1 MYLSVAM
8 AIESKRAKKKNA
20 LPDDF
25 SEIYEE
31 HSRPIYY
38 FVLRYLGDSAQ
49 AEDATHDIFIKAYK
63 NLSRFRGDSTI
74 RTWLYRIAVN
84 HCKNL
89 RQSWH
94 ARKIQYE
101 SELDDH
107 LFGDSPDTPF
117 RVLETSELGDR
128 IQAALDE
135 LPRDYA
141 MLLLM
146 VADQKMSY
154 EKVAQLTEQSPDA
167 VRGKLY
173 RARKAFSTA
182 FKRQN
187 P

>member
-8 AIESKRAKKKNA
+8 AIESKRNKANP
-20 LPDDF
+20 LPSDF
-25 SEIYEE
+25 SAIYEE

-38 FVLRYLGDSAQ
+38 FILRYLGDASQ
-49 AEDATHDIFIKAYK
+49 AEDATHDVFIKAYK
-63 NLSRFRGDSTI
+63 SLERFRGDSSI

-84 HCKNL
+84 HCKNI

-101 SELDDH
+101 SELDEQ
-107 LFGDSPDTPF
+107 LFNDTTDTPF
-117 RVLETSELGDR
+117 RVLESAELGQQ
-128 IQAALDE
+128 IQDTLE
-135 LPRDYA
+135 KLPSEYS

-154 EKVAQLTEQSPDA
+154 EKIANLTDQSPDA

-173 RARKAFSTA
+173 RARKAFSVA
-182 FKRQN
+182 FRPCK
-187 P
+187 

>member
-1 MYLSVAM
+1 MYLSVAI
-8 AIESKRAKKKNA
+8 AIQSRQAKKGP

-25 SEIYEE
+25 SAIYEE

-38 FVLRYLGDSAQ
+38 FILRYLSDATQ
-49 AEDATHDIFIKAYK
+49 AEDATHDVFIKAYK
-63 NLSRFRGDSTI
+63 NLSRFRGDSSI

-94 ARKIQYE
+94 ARKVQYE
-101 SELDDH
+101 SEIEDH
-107 LFGDSPDTPF
+107 LLGDTVDTPF
-117 RVLETSELGDR
+117 KILETTELGER
-128 IQAALDE
+128 IQATLDE

-154 EKVAQLTEQSPDA
+154 EKVAQLTAQSPDA

-173 RARKAFSTA
+173 RARKAFTKA
-182 FKRQN
+182 FKRSK
-187 P
+187 

>member
-8 AIESKRAKKKNA
+8 AIQSRQANKKP
-20 LPDDF
+20 LPHDF
-25 SEIYEE
+25 SAIYEE

-38 FVLRYLGDSAQ
+38 FILRYLGDAAQ
-49 AEDATHDIFIKAYK
+49 AEDATHDVFIKAYK
-63 NLSRFRGDSTI
+63 NLSRFRGDASI

-94 ARKIQYE
+94 ARKVQYE
-101 SELDDH
+101 SEIDEQ
-107 LFGDSPDTPF
+107 LFGDHIDTPF
-117 RVLETSELGDR
+117 KILETSELGQR
-128 IQAALDE
+128 IQTTLDE

-146 VADQKMSY
+146 VADQKLSY
-154 EKVAQLTEQSPDA
+154 EKVAKLTDQSPDA

-173 RARKAFSTA
+173 RARKAFSAA
-182 FKRQN
+182 FKRCQ
-187 P
+187 

>member
-1 MYLSVAM
+1 MYLSGAM

-89 RQSWH
+89 R
-94 ARKIQYE
+94 
-101 SELDDH
+101 
-107 LFGDSPDTPF
+107 
-117 RVLETSELGDR
+117 
-128 IQAALDE
+128 
-135 LPRDYA
+135 
-141 MLLLM
+141 
-146 VADQKMSY
+146 
-154 EKVAQLTEQSPDA
+154 
-167 VRGKLY
+167 
-173 RARKAFSTA
+173 
-182 FKRQN
+182 
-187 P
+187 

>member
-1 MYLSVAM
+1 MMSSSAVMEVEPDKSLA
-8 AIESKRAKKKNA
+8 AD

-25 SEIYEE
+25 SAIYEE
-31 HSRPIYY
+31 HSRPIFY
-38 FVLRYLGDSAQ
+38 FVLRYLGDAAQ
-49 AEDATHDIFIKAYK
+49 AEDATHDVFIKAYK
-63 NLSRFRGDSTI
+63 NLSRFRGESSI

-101 SELDDH
+101 SEMKDH
-107 LFGDSPDTPF
+107 LFTETPDTPF
-117 RVLETSELGDR
+117 DILEVSELGEQ
-128 IQAALDE
+128 IQNALDR
-135 LPRDYA
+135 LPQDYA

-146 VADQKMSY
+146 VADERMSY
-154 EKVAQLTEQSPDA
+154 DKIAQLTDQSADA

-173 RARKAFSTA
+173 RARKAFHA
-182 FKRQN
+182 VFKRQ

>member
-8 AIESKRAKKKNA
+8 AIQSRQAKKEP

-25 SEIYEE
+25 SAIYEE

-38 FVLRYLGDSAQ
+38 FILRYLSDATQ
-49 AEDATHDIFIKAYK
+49 AEDATHDVFIKAYK
-63 NLSRFRGDSTI
+63 NLSRFRGDSSI

-94 ARKIQYE
+94 ARKVQYE
-101 SELDDH
+101 SEIEDH
-107 LFGDSPDTPF
+107 LLGDTVDTPF
-117 RVLETSELGDR
+117 KILETTELGEH
-128 IQAALDE
+128 IQATLDE

-154 EKVAQLTEQSPDA
+154 EKVAQLTNQSPDA

-173 RARKAFSTA
+173 RARKAFTTA
-182 FKRQN
+182 FKRCK
-187 P
+187 

>member
-8 AIESKRAKKKNA
+8 AIQSRQAKKEP

-25 SEIYEE
+25 SAIYEE

-38 FVLRYLGDSAQ
+38 FILRYLSDSTL
-49 AEDATHDIFIKAYK
+49 AEDATHDVFIKAYK
-63 NLSRFRGDSTI
+63 NLSRFRGDSSI

-94 ARKIQYE
+94 ARKVQYE
-101 SELDDH
+101 SEIEDH
-107 LFGDSPDTPF
+107 LFGDNGDTPF
-117 RVLETSELGDR
+117 KILETTELGER
-128 IQAALDE
+128 IQATLDE

-154 EKVAQLTEQSPDA
+154 EKVAQLTDQSPDA

-173 RARKAFSTA
+173 RARKAFATA
-182 FKRQN
+182 FKRCK
-187 P
+187 